1 MTSVD
6 TIMVL
11 DSLFEMRMESSIA
24 ADTST
29 QSDLM
34 GFVNDCVNIVMRP
47 DGGEYVDYTD
57 VHQWEMSDDERWIFN
72 EAMLAHYMLG
82 SGQKTSRI
90 MACMIEVLLA
100 SRIYRIDADPRRF
113 LDAVVDR
120 LNRIRFAPIVPGH
133 GFAVKGTKHDER
145 FIESAIEYMRS
156 TYHED
161 GTNVYTDEQLDMVR
175 SLMSESIREE
185 TVRDIVT
192 LLFAYLVAF
201 AGDIGPIGDETIGW
215 QLCDPGIVM
224 VDDDLET
231 AAGKISKLFNLG

>member
-29 QSDLM
+29 QSYMM

-47 DGGEYVDYTD
+47 DGDEHVDYTD
-57 VHQWEMSDDERWIFN
+57 VHQWEMSDDELWIFN
-72 EAMLAHYMLG
+72 EAMSAHYMLG

-100 SRIYRIDADPRRF
+100 SRIYRIDADPQRF

-120 LNRIRFAPIVPGH
+120 LNRIRFAPIMPGH
-133 GFAVKGTKHDER
+133 GFAVKGSKHDER
-145 FIESAIEYMRS
+145 FIDTAVEYMHN
-156 TYHED
+156 TWHED
-161 GTNVYTDEQLDMVR
+161 GTRVYTDEQLDMIR
-175 SLMSESIREE
+175 SLMSESIDEE
-185 TVRDIVT
+185 MARDVVT

-201 AGDIGPIGDETIGW
+201 AGDIGPTGEETSGW
-215 QLCDPGIVM
+215 QTCDPGVAM
-224 VDDDLET
+224 TDNDLEV
-231 AAGKISKLFNLG
+231 AAGKISKLFGLE